1 MKTNVTFSEIV
12 NQLYKV
18 FSNEAEASQYTNTQ
32 SGAQYMGLCGWAG
45 TMSPLNRAAFLQEFG
60 QDVTDRAER
69 EARARVAE
77 YRAAYEASEYHRH
90 ELEAG
95 EADPDQVPAVGSF
108 VFGWTDWLKCEGG
121 PMDPLKNHVNDW
133 GSLRPELV
141 EIAAVVEVEP
151 AEFLSAETAHRIAR
165 EHQNHGGSR
174 YNEADPLRLDGD
186 PYAWTVGVLVVCRAY
201 GDGEK
206 SQTPARWYVV
216 DSEGYDWA
224 RYILMPQRFASMYA
238 EEIADL
244 RAQRAAVEAQKAAE
258 EEAAKA
264 ARLADYR
271 ARCARWEGAGLVDV
285 RPLIAAESAAY
296 GTREKS
302 QIRSASAKLLAA
314 RRKNIATFIAAAFP
328 GVKFSIRANNGW
340 GAAYRISWTDGPTVE
355 TFRASTD
362 VDLLF
367 TTGEYYSNQDD
378 SYDYDRK
385 EFIDFAEKFM
395 GFTRGGFD
403 CDRHESQEFRDEIAA
418 RIREAVPGLPESDQA
433 QIPEADAL
441 EVAEAADIISGD
453 RAHRSRVVDM
463 AERWGLLDVV
473 AYVARITDRPTT
485 SEASTDPTPD
495 NGGTGAAYGD
505 SEKSQTQEAPDGL
518 TLEEIPGGVAVV
530 GDSRAT
536 YKARREIKA
545 HGARWNKAAQRWEA
559 TDAEAVESLRQWLT
573 PAPVADATP
582 TEEAAPVAYGEAEK
596 SQPQSE
602 ADRARVRLE
611 EIRASIEAEA
621 VSYGEIA
628 ELQNEL
634 RPYIAPDDLQ
644 LLEWASPEEEP
655 QELPAPPAAVVYDPE
670 QPVERAE
677 FHTIEE
683 APAVAASL
691 PMDADNPEASAPTGA
706 AYGEAEK
713 SQLSAAVASL
723 IAQYAK
729 LKAKHPEAVAL
740 FRVCNFYAA
749 YFEDAQKVADV
760 CGLIVSR
767 NQNGTPCATF
777 PAHALDTYLPKL
789 VRAGLKVCIV
799 DHPTLPTGTDSPTK
813 GSAPTDAPTEAPTH
827 QDTPTAAPEAAPGA
841 AYGDSQKSQDFEI
854 RPEVE
859 ALRQQARRAGTW
871 TSFDPDKLGDGLI
884 ADLEHS
890 LRAFESKLPEE
901 VRAEKVAAYIAKW
914 REWLAA
920 RSRCI
925 SSAITG
931 PARFPVA
938 RAQKLNEYE
947 QAAWKRLQDWAEKVV
962 RRCNA
967 EQRLTGW
974 DEVERLTAKAEKLEQ
989 LQESMKEAN
998 KILRQRI
1005 SEVEKYDA
1013 LVALGFSEQ
1022 EAQEIMTPDYIGRVG
1037 FASFQL
1043 SNNLAKI
1050 KDTRNKI
1057 ARHAALAKC
1066 EDRSV
1071 EYVWGTLEYSFSD
1084 ERYRLHFPGKPSD
1097 DILTFLKS
1105 HGWKW
1110 SRANGAWQRQI
1121 TAGARYNLKQFIEKF
1136 GGKAE

>member
-1 MKTNVTFSEIV
+1 MTTKTNTP
-12 NQLYKV
+12 
-18 FSNEAEASQYTNTQ
+18 SNEKRNQVIND
-32 SGAQYMGLCGWAG
+32 
-45 TMSPLNRAAFLQEFG
+45 FG
-60 QDVTDRAER
+60 QKIGGAHKDRAR
-69 EARARVAE
+69 EAAARLYGVDAPALIAKPLGQVAKLPDLRALYASGVITEETARRAWYLWSQIGQKPGSARPWRVHEWAE
-77 YRAAYEASEYHRH
+77 KAAA
-90 ELEAG
+90 L
-95 EADPDQVPAVGSF
+95 
-108 VFGWTDWLKCEGG
+108 
-121 PMDPLKNHVNDW
+121 
-133 GSLRPELV
+133 
-141 EIAAVVEVEP
+141 IAAV
-151 AEFLSAETAHRIAR
+151 
-165 EHQNHGGSR
+165 
-174 YNEADPLRLDGD
+174 ADTL
-186 PYAWTVGVLVVCRAY
+186 AY
-201 GDGEK
+201 GV
-206 SQTPARWYVV
+206 S
-216 DSEGYDWA
+216 
-224 RYILMPQRFASMYA
+224 
-238 EEIADL
+238 
-244 RAQRAAVEAQKAAE
+244 
-258 EEAAKA
+258 
-264 ARLADYR
+264 
-271 ARCARWEGAGLVDV
+271 
-285 RPLIAAESAAY
+285 
-296 GTREKS
+296 EKS
-302 QIRSASAKLLAA
+302 QIPEGLRVAQSWDLFEEEMTAAGWPAEDYKRGAYFVGRHWMGTGYSIHSEKSSYNKRYDTVADAVAAIREKVGGAAKSAPRFSVYVSRSGAY
-314 RRKNIATFIAAAFP
+314 FIAPEGKP
-328 GVKFSIRANNGW
+328 GIKL
-340 GAAYRISWTDGPTVE
+340 YE
-355 TFRASTD
+355 YAS
-362 VDLLF
+362 
-367 TTGEYYSNQDD
+367 
-378 SYDYDRK
+378 
-385 EFIDFAEKFM
+385 
-395 GFTRGGFD
+395 
-403 CDRHESQEFRDEIAA
+403 
-418 RIREAVPGLPESDQA
+418 RE
-433 QIPEADAL
+433 EA
-441 EVAEAADIISGD
+441 
-453 RAHRSRVVDM
+453 
-463 AERWGLLDVV
+463 W
-473 AYVARITDRPTT
+473 
-485 SEASTDPTPD
+485 
-495 NGGTGAAYGD
+495 AAYGD
-505 SEKSQTQEAPDGL
+505 KEKLAARYNELRTFPSERRDWNRPRVGEDHRHGQDLSPEAFAAVFPFRGVEFGNWVNQLERAACLNECADALHDLAHVLGIIPEAVTLGGSLAWAFGSRGVGKFAAHYESGHRVVNLTKRSGNGCVAHEWFHALDNYLMIEEGRPHFFAVNDGGAYGKSEKSQIFTVAADLKKALKASPMAARSAKIDAFKSKPYWGTVVEMAARGFEAFIYYKLEAAGLCNDYLVNFRMIEEYNRPDCY
-518 TLEEIPGGVAVV
+518 P
-530 GDSRAT
+530 
-536 YKARREIKA
+536 Y
-545 HGARWNKAAQRWEA
+545 
-559 TDAEAVESLRQWLT
+559 
-573 PAPVADATP
+573 P
-582 TEEAAPVAYGEAEK
+582 TREEAAELAPYYEAFILAAFGDAERLNG
-596 SQPQSE
+596 
-602 ADRARVRLE
+602 ADP
-611 EIRASIEAEA
+611 EAEA
-621 VSYGEIA
+621 A
-628 ELQNEL
+628 Q
-634 RPYIAPDDLQ
+634 
-644 LLEWASPEEEP
+644 
-655 QELPAPPAAVVYDPE
+655 LPAPPAAVVYDPA

-677 FHTIEE
+677 FHTVEE
-683 APAVAASL
+683 VPAVAASV
-691 PMDADNPEASAPTGA
+691 PMDADNPETSAPTGA

-723 IAQYAK
+723 VAQYAE

-740 FRVCNFYAA
+740 FRVGNFYAA

-884 ADLEHS
+884 ADLERS

-998 KILRQRI
+998 KILRQHI
-1005 SEVEKYDA
+1005 SEVEKSDA

-1022 EAQEIMTPDYIGRVG
+1022 EAQEIMTPDYMGRVG

-1050 KDTRNKI
+1050 KDTRTKI
-1057 ARHAALAKC
+1057 ERHAALAKC
-1066 EDRSV
+1066 EDHSV
-1071 EYVWGTLEYSFSD
+1071 DYVWGTLEYCFSA